1 VVTNAKFFPARR
13 CAGKAVAAANPPLRW
28 LMIGKRKPP
37 VRFDRP
43 QAFDNESALVSATTS
58 FLLLGYSMSLPA
70 ASIAHVRKTLRRF
83 RRNRRGSA
91 AVEFAL
97 VAPLFFALLFA
108 IIETALVFFAGQVLE
123 TITQNSARQV
133 LTGQA
138 QGSNYAGWS
147 NFRDGV
153 VCAQI
158 PALFTCANILVDV
171 ESFPSFANVVLPNHV
186 DANGN
191 FDASTFGYNPGG
203 SCAIVVVQLYYAWPI
218 FVTGLGYN
226 IANMAGNK
234 RQLVATA
241 AFRNEP
247 YNGPCP
253 S

>member
-1 VVTNAKFFPARR
+1 
-13 CAGKAVAAANPPLRW
+13 VAAANPPLRW

-43 QAFDNESALVSATTS
+43 QAFDNESALGSATTS
-58 FLLLGYSMSLPA
+58 FLPLGYSMSLPA

-123 TITQNSARQV
+123 TITQNSARQI

-138 QGSNYAGWS
+138 QSASFDQTAFKNY
-147 NFRDGV
+147 
-153 VCAQI
+153 VCGQI
-158 PALFTCANILVDV
+158 PTLFTCANVFVDV
-171 ESFPSFANVVLPNHV
+171 QSYPAFTNVVINSQIDNNNNFINNMKYCPG
-186 DANGN
+186 NGG
-191 FDASTFGYNPGG
+191 D
-203 SCAIVVVQLYYAWPI
+203 IVVVRLFYQWPL

-226 IANMAGNK
+226 IANLTGSK
-234 RQLVATA
+234 RLLSATA

-247 YNGPCP
+247 Y
-253 S
+253 